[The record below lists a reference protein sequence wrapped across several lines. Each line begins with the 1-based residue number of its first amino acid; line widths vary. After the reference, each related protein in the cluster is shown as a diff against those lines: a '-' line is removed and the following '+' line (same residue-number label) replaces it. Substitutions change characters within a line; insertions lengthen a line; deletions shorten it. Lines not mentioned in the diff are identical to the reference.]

1 MKKQIYLRQYRSGK
15 QFILILLRKATQM
28 GIKGYEG
35 FRVLNN
41 NTEEDDDWFISE
53 RMLKQGLEDGTIV
66 RFQ

>member
-1 MKKQIYLRQYRSGK
+1 MKKQIYLREYRSGK
-15 QFILILLRKATQM
+15 QLILVLLRKAVQM

-53 RMLKQGLEDGTIV
+53 RVLKQGLEDGTIV

>member
-1 MKKQIYLRQYRSGK
+1 MKKQIYLREYRSGR
-15 QFILILLRKATQM
+15 QFILVLLRKAVQM

>member
-1 MKKQIYLRQYRSGK
+1 MKKQIYLREYRSGR
-15 QFILILLRKATQM
+15 QFILVLLRKAVQM

-53 RMLKQGLEDGTIV
+53 RMLEQGLEDGTIV

>member
-1 MKKQIYLRQYRSGK
+1 MKKQIYLREYRSGK
-15 QFILILLRKATQM
+15 QLILVLLRKAVQM

-53 RMLKQGLEDGTIV
+53 RMLKQGLEEGTIV